1 MHGNINQYKTISNN
15 MKQYKTTQSNIKQYQ
30 TISNNIKNKA
40 AAIVNIDFCFIK
52 HPQSPRAQ
60 QSTQAAASLRN
71 YVDIHIL
78 VAPTPPPPLLLQ
90 RKRVFISSPAPAG

>member
-1 MHGNINQYKTISNN
+1 MHGNINQLKTTQNN
-15 MKQYKTTQSNIKQYQ
+15 TKQYKTKLRA
-30 TISNNIKNKA
+30 TIA
-40 AAIVNIDFCFIK
+40 NIDFCFIK

-78 VAPTPPPPLLLQ
+78 VAPMPPRPLLLQ
-90 RKRVFISSPAPAG
+90 RKRVSSAAPAG